1 MTSPTAKKTAIAAG
15 HAAEAQRCNCRRR
28 RLLALGVA
36 AAGAAWLPACERG
49 QPDQDAADK
58 TPRAAATVLTALIW
72 APDWAEEMQRVA
84 DAFSREHPDIQV
96 TLQFMIGNS
105 VEENLK
111 PKAATNSLPDI
122 VSVNPNPYGAT
133 LADQGLLSDIAQCAA
148 WGNMPDAL
156 QADWVS
162 PEHRHFGIPT
172 GIATTLIYY
181 NLDMFE
187 RAGIRALPTDFDAF
201 IATALA
207 LKQAGLT
214 PLALSGG
221 FPNMLANGPFSHGF
235 ANNIAANVPDWRA
248 RIANGTLPLDN
259 PAGAGIFARLRQ
271 LVDHGLLQPDF
282 MQAGYDDTLRLFA
295 DGRAA
300 MTFQGSWA
308 AGSLMRTRGQRVG
321 VFAPPWNDRGRAP
334 VPVIGSETGFAIAQR
349 GSEHSRQ
356 AARLFIDYLYGR
368 GMPIW
373 QTKRQNIPPL
383 RKLGEEVAG
392 DRALFA
398 LVEQLAR
405 QGTGPGLYYSYLPT
419 NTIAR
424 LHELLQAVLFGKM
437 APADAAHLLHN
448 SISDQARSD
457 NK

>member
-1 MTSPTAKKTAIAAG
+1 MTSPTAKKPATAAR
-15 HAAEAQRCNCRRR
+15 HAAAAAAARIDWRRR
-28 RLLALGVA
+28 RLLGWSAA
-36 AAGAAWLPACERG
+36 AAGTALLPGCERT
-49 QPDQDAADK
+49 QPEPSATTAA
-58 TPRAAATVLTALIW
+58 PTVVTALIW
-72 APDWAEEMQRVA
+72 APDWAEEMHRVA

-122 VSVNPNPYGAT
+122 ISINPNPYAAT
-133 LADQGLLSDIAQCAA
+133 LADQGVLEDLEQSAA
-148 WGNMPDAL
+148 WGNMPAVL
-156 QADWVS
+156 QADWTS
-162 PEHRHFGIPT
+162 PERRHFGIPT

-181 NLDMFE
+181 NRDMFE
-187 RAGIRALPTDFDAF
+187 RAGINALPTDFDAF
-201 IATALA
+201 ITTGRA
-207 LKQAGLT
+207 LKAAGLT

-235 ANNIAANVPDWRA
+235 ANNIVAHVPDWRA

-259 PAGAGIFARLRQ
+259 PMGAGIFARLRQ

-282 MQAGYDDTLRLFA
+282 MRAGYDDTLRLFA

-308 AGSLMRTRGQRVG
+308 AGSLMRGRGPRVG
-321 VFAPPWNDRGRAP
+321 VFAPPWNDRAQAP

-349 GSEHSRQ
+349 GSGRSRQ
-356 AARLFIDYLYGR
+356 AARLFLDYLYGR

-373 QTKRQNIPPL
+373 QAKRQNIPPL
-383 RKLGEEVAG
+383 RELGEEVAG

-398 LVEQLAR
+398 LVEQLER
-405 QGTGPGLYYSYLPT
+405 QATGPGLYYSYLPT
-419 NTIAR
+419 KSI
-424 LHELLQAVLFGKM
+424 ELLHGLLQGVLFGKM
-437 APADAAHLLHN
+437 APADAAHLLHD
-448 SISDQARSD
+448 SISEQARSD